1 MNAQLYMLQYVQT
14 LKYYVTN
21 HKSLLGGYLYMHSL
35 VRNLIAWWL
44 FSFKWTDGVA
54 RHQAARLGYL
64 ELEPTFYEHGRLSY
78 LVGRRNVRNV
88 SKKRQEKKI
97 SCLQQRM
104 LSEFLSSFATSR
116 KTTLRPI
123 ISLFLLKTARVFPP
137 FL

>member
-44 FSFKWTDGVA
+44 LSFKWTDRVA

-88 SKKRQEKKI
+88 SQERQEKKYLDCNNGC
-97 SCLQQRM
+97 SVNSYRLLRRVEKQPLG
-104 LSEFLSSFATSR
+104 LSYLYFC
-116 KTTLRPI
+116 
-123 ISLFLLKTARVFPP
+123 
-137 FL
+137 